1 MLSRDCAQISPEKFQ
16 AAFGAPIESAM
27 DLLASKAL
35 SISKLLVLAPP
46 GTLDPTPHLYDSTM
60 YALSGMM
67 VMAFVAQGMV
77 RPLAPLAAGA
87 AEVAAVAAA
96 SKGTVVDI
104 PGTVISDAA
113 QPVKEATAG
122 DRLVK

>member
-1 MLSRDCAQISPEKFQ
+1 
-16 AAFGAPIESAM
+16 M
-27 DLLASKAL
+27 DLLATKAL

-67 VMAFVAQGMV
+67 VMAFVAQGLV
-77 RPLAPLAAGA
+77 RPLAPLVVGA
-87 AEVAAVAAA
+87 SEVAAVAAA
-96 SKGTVVDI
+96 SKGTVVDV
-104 PGTVISDAA
+104 PGTVLSDVA
-113 QPVKEATAG
+113 QPAKETAAG